1 MKLKP
6 VNVVINNFQSID
18 HLDMEIC
25 GFTAISGSTNA
36 GKSAIVRAIS
46 SAILNNPVG
55 GMVRKGASFCS
66 VELSSEDWG
75 FKWEK
80 NDKGVNRAW
89 IRGKDTPLDK
99 LGQIQVPE
107 ITQMGFSSIEV
118 GDDEIQPWLAPQF
131 QKGGCGPLFLLD
143 QSGPRITDFLSKV
156 SKLNML
162 QDAIV
167 LAAQGKRSSNDKAKA
182 KTEEIAD
189 IKIKL
194 DKIIALDNLEK
205 LNKDIDGQILSIEE
219 YEHKIQIGE
228 MIIAKRRE
236 AEKIITVI
244 ENVENISIPEN
255 DCTES
260 INKVKTVFSYVSN
273 LETCAGQIRKIKGIS
288 GIKVPEVDFNISHL
302 SNLSKFALKIELLK
316 QSIGILSASIKPI
329 NNSIEIE
336 KLRQLAAFKKQI
348 DTLSADISDLE
359 NQKIANDNE
368 IKIVEDELSNI
379 PSCPTCKQP
388 WDKNHRKHKAS

>member
-118 GDDEIQPWLAPQF
+118 GDDEIQPW
-131 QKGGCGPLFLLD
+131 
-143 QSGPRITDFLSKV
+143 
-156 SKLNML
+156 
-162 QDAIV
+162 
-167 LAAQGKRSSNDKAKA
+167 
-182 KTEEIAD
+182 
-189 IKIKL
+189 
-194 DKIIALDNLEK
+194 
-205 LNKDIDGQILSIEE
+205 
-219 YEHKIQIGE
+219 
-228 MIIAKRRE
+228 
-236 AEKIITVI
+236 
-244 ENVENISIPEN
+244 
-255 DCTES
+255 
-260 INKVKTVFSYVSN
+260 
-273 LETCAGQIRKIKGIS
+273 
-288 GIKVPEVDFNISHL
+288 
-302 SNLSKFALKIELLK
+302 
-316 QSIGILSASIKPI
+316 
-329 NNSIEIE
+329 
-336 KLRQLAAFKKQI
+336 
-348 DTLSADISDLE
+348 
-359 NQKIANDNE
+359 
-368 IKIVEDELSNI
+368 
-379 PSCPTCKQP
+379 
-388 WDKNHRKHKAS
+388 